1 LIDLAPAT
9 VLLPTRKKGCVV
21 PEFNGKPPAPPINV
35 PCAWNSFSVDLVAG
49 GGAAGRPLRIGNP
62 DSHNLGRMVHLTAFS
77 FNVLGPFPSTK

>member
-21 PEFNGKPPAPPINV
+21 PEFNGKPLAPPINI

-49 GGAAGRPLRIGNP
+49 GGRPVGRSVSGTPIL
-62 DSHNLGRMVHLTAFS
+62 AE
-77 FNVLGPFPSTK
+77 VLKAMGADKKA